1 MINLDNAKEGMIIS
15 EDVLN
20 NKGNILI
27 KKGATLTA
35 DMIKK
40 LKSLGIMEVCVVNTD
55 KDDSQDNVSP
65 EPMERE
71 ELEHKFSDVRED
83 AIMEELMAAVKE
95 YITERGCGN
104 DTGQD

>member
-20 NKGNILI
+20 DKGNILI
-27 KKGATLTA
+27 KKGAALTA
-35 DMIKK
+35 DMIRK

-55 KDDSQDNVSP
+55 KDDSQDTVSP
-65 EPMERE
+65 ALIKME
-71 ELEHKFSDVRED
+71 ELEHKFSDVRDD

-95 YITERGCGN
+95 YIAEREHGN
-104 DTGQD
+104 DTG

>member
-1 MINLDNAKEGMIIS
+1 MINLVNAKEGMIVS

-20 NKGNILI
+20 NKGSILM

-35 DMIKK
+35 DMIRK

-55 KDDSQDNVSP
+55 KDDSQDNISP
-65 EPMERE
+65 APMEME
-71 ELEHKFSDVRED
+71 ELERTFSNVRDD

-95 YITERGCGN
+95 YIVEREHGN
-104 DTGQD
+104 DTG

>member
-1 MINLDNAKEGMIIS
+1 MINLDNVKEGIIIS

-20 NKGNILI
+20 NKGTILI
-27 KKGATLTA
+27 KKGTALTA
-35 DMIKK
+35 DMIRK

-65 EPMERE
+65 EPMKME
-71 ELEHKFSDVRED
+71 ELEDKFSDVRDD

-95 YITERGCGN
+95 YITERAHGN
-104 DTGQD
+104 DTG

>member
-1 MINLDNAKEGMIIS
+1 MINLDNAKEGMIVS

-20 NKGNILI
+20 NKGSILM
-27 KKGATLTA
+27 KKGIALTA

-65 EPMERE
+65 EPMEME
-71 ELEHKFSDVRED
+71 ELEHKFSDVRDD

-104 DTGQD
+104 DPGQN

>member
-1 MINLDNAKEGMIIS
+1 MINLDNAQEGMIVS
-15 EDVLN
+15 KDVLN

-27 KKGATLTA
+27 KKGAALTA

-40 LKSLGIMEVCVVNTD
+40 LKSLGVLEVCVGTTD

-65 EPMERE
+65 EPMEME
-71 ELEHKFSDVRED
+71 ELEHKFSDVRDD

-95 YITERGCGN
+95 YITERGSGN
-104 DTGQD
+104 DTGQN